1 MQLPAARVENTKNRV
16 LTGDAVDAALRPGS
30 AKESYALTL
39 LENGL
44 DSLDEGLSQYRRVQD
59 GRLKSAK
66 FAVLAISHYLELL
79 LKHCVHQLDEEA
91 IWESA
96 GKTIGI
102 HRALSL
108 LVNEGGVE
116 LPASFQA
123 DLKWFK
129 ELRNDVEHY
138 QFELDAQQVRDV
150 IARLLYDVDLVLQAC
165 HVQID
170 FVTMLDKEN
179 IVLFAELSKEYEA
192 RLAVAHQRVED
203 ASKEAYYG
211 VRPKFQDQVQFYV
224 VNCDACGHE
233 TFRTNH
239 DSPTGF
245 QCEFCGEQRTDE
257 MPANCTMCD
266 QPWTLGELKYVEDW
280 DGNGH
285 SESICPRCLHHPD
298 YVKDD

>member
-1 MQLPAARVENTKNRV
+1 MENNERRV
-16 LTGDAVDAALRPGS
+16 LTGDDVDAALQPEN

-39 LENGL
+39 LENGV

-79 LKHCVHQLDEEA
+79 LNHCVHQLDEEA

-96 GKTIGI
+96 GKTINI
-102 HRALSL
+102 HKALNF

-123 DLKWFK
+123 DLRWFK

-138 QFELDAQQVRDV
+138 QFELDAHQVRDV

-165 HVQID
+165 GVQVD
-170 FVTMLDKEN
+170 FVTMLDERN
-179 IVLFAELSKEYEA
+179 IALFAELSKEYEA
-192 RLAVAHQRVED
+192 RLVAANQRVQMARE
-203 ASKEAYYG
+203 EAYSG
-211 VRPKFQDQVQFYV
+211 VRPKFQDQVQFDV

-239 DSPTGF
+239 ESPTGF
-245 QCEFCGEQRTDE
+245 RCEFCGEQSTDE

-266 QPWTLGELKYVEDW
+266 QPWTLGDLKFIEDW

-285 SESICPRCLHHPD
+285 SESICPRCLRHPD